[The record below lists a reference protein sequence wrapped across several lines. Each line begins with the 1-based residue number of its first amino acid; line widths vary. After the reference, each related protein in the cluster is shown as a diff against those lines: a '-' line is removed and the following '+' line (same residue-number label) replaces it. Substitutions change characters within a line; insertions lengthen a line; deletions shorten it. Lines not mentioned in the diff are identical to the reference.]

1 MANQTTQFK
10 RTVSGTINSGVRSVF
25 GGEGRRYFIIEH
37 KDDSATHRRGEQQKL
52 IVDEV
57 FIGRDKKCQ
66 VLIDEQFGTVSREHA
81 VITRVGDQWKLI
93 HRSNTNDTFV
103 NGQRVMGEQL
113 LQNGDEIQLSYNG
126 PRLGFII
133 PQGDQSLVKSIGMT
147 ARLNLF
153 RQQALRPYK
162 TALTLLTILFCL
174 AVAGLVTGLVLANKE
189 TKLTQAELGEVK
201 VQAAADKRAA
211 DEEIASL
218 KKNIAYLASRG
229 SGSGGHA
236 NVQGSK
242 NSKVDYGG
250 MLKPFE
256 SNVYFMKMT
265 KLVFKCDEGTTAY
278 DLISDEYPDG
288 RWEYYFKDDEAPIAT
303 GFVTSDGYFYTARH
317 VVEPWAYYANL
328 ADEEKTAAF
337 ILANLLIHYGGRVDA
352 TIEAVNNIGDKI
364 VMNYSDF
371 SVVSKND
378 VKYDIGDG
386 LNIYL
391 ANGSDYAYR
400 RINRSS
406 AIQPNPQL
414 SKSIP
419 AGTRLEVLGFP
430 NGTGSDNNDIRPQY
444 TYATTSND
452 GLLHNVIPVTGAN
465 FEPGNSGGP
474 VFYKDGNNYYVVGLV
489 STRHGRSSGSIVP
502 FSTIVH

>member
-1 MANQTTQFK
+1 MANQTTEFK
-10 RTVSGTINSGVRSVF
+10 RTVSGTINSGMRSVF

-37 KDDSATHRRGEQQKL
+37 KDDSALHRRGEQQKM

-81 VITRVGDQWKLI
+81 VIVRDGDRWKLI
-93 HRSNTNDTFV
+93 HRSSTNDTFV
-103 NGQRVMGEQL
+103 NGQRVMGEQY

-133 PQGDQSLVKSIGMT
+133 PQGDQSFVKSIGMT

-189 TKLTQAELGEVK
+189 TKKTQDELVQVKNDAAEAQKLANEQIADLKDRIARVGRGGGGGGK
-201 VQAAADKRAA
+201 VV
-211 DEEIASL
+211 
-218 KKNIAYLASRG
+218 NTHG
-229 SGSGGHA
+229 SGQSVVGFTGE
-236 NVQGSK
+236 
-242 NSKVDYGG
+242 
-250 MLKPFE
+250 LKPFE
-256 SNVYFMKMT
+256 SYVYFVKMT
-265 KLVFKCDEGTTAY
+265 KLIFSAEEGTDAY
-278 DLISDEYPDG
+278 EIIGD
-288 RWEYYFKDDEAPIAT
+288 RWEYHFKESEIPIAT

-317 VVEPWAYYANL
+317 VVEPWAYWANIESL
-328 ADEEKTAAF
+328 NPFT
-337 ILANLLIHYGGRVDA
+337 LANILFQMGATIDA
-352 TIEAVNNIGDKI
+352 TIEAENNIGDKR

-371 SVVSKND
+371 NVVRKND
-378 VKYDIGDG
+378 VTVDIGDG
-386 LNIYL
+386 YSIYL
-391 ANGSDYAYR
+391 ANGSDYAYK
-400 RINRSS
+400 RININSN
-406 AIQPNPQL
+406 IQPSPQL

-430 NGTGSDNNDIRPQY
+430 NGRGGDKNDIRPQY

-474 VFYKDGNNYYVVGLV
+474 VFSKEGNNYYVVGLV
-489 STRHGRSSGSIVP
+489 STTHGRSSGSIVP
-502 FSTIVH
+502 FSNIGH